1 MPKKGPPTM
10 VVVKKEMNIP
20 ELPDLG
26 DLTEVL
32 DRPSSSNFDQNSF
45 LSSVMQEEHS
55 SIDDALKNL
64 LSQANGL
71 KEIEE
76 VRLVNTKIRVINS

>member
-55 SIDDALKNL
+55 SIDEALKNL
-64 LSQANGL
+64 LSQANEL